1 MSNLATA
8 FKQEIARV
16 ARRELRAEIDAL
28 KAAAARQRAAAAEVR
43 REQVAMHRELAVLR
57 KQVKVLT
64 SNAAEQGGG
73 KLLRFS
79 PERLV
84 AARKKLGL
92 SARQLGLLI
101 GVNEASIYAWES
113 GKGRPGQE
121 QLQSISAVRKLG
133 LRALRAR
140 LAELESE

>member
-73 KLLRFS
+73 KQLRFS
-79 PERLV
+79 PERLG